1 LNEANHGPYYT
12 LNAQHA
18 PEEMT
23 MYKTTGISSDAAAGV
38 VQPQRSAPGK
48 AADPLSWYGKVAT
61 AWGAA
66 LDRQADRT
74 VALAQRL
81 NAGDD
86 SPGIAL
92 QISAAAHQLAFLSTA
107 ASTAATSIGQALE
120 TLGRKQ

>member
-1 LNEANHGPYYT
+1 
-12 LNAQHA
+12 
-18 PEEMT
+18 MT

-38 VQPQRSAPGK
+38 VQPQRGAPGN
-48 AADPLSWYGKVAT
+48 AADPSSWYGKVAR

-66 LDRQADRT
+66 LDRQADKT